1 MRELE
6 AAVVGTWTALKTERQ
21 TATHT
26 ESREKAHTQYDRC
39 QHQTPGK
46 LEESMEYKQRKTR

>member
-1 MRELE
+1 M
-6 AAVVGTWTALKTERQ
+6 AVVGTGTALKTERQ